1 MNFNIT
7 SMIRIS
13 LKNKLFIGFGFLFIM
28 IILIW
33 IISSYFINDLSNRSA
48 TMLKENYQS
57 VESTKFLIQSIDE
70 IKNQQIRFFF
80 GDKVMFNDSIFKNSQ
95 KVFEEHL
102 TAVQNNI
109 TEEGEQSVIKQLNEN
124 YQQYKLTFDENR
136 NLTKTDSTLFF
147 QVLIPE
153 YTITRNLILTL
164 WDMNMDAISH
174 KNLLLKSSAKRAF
187 IILSLIGIICFF
199 LSIFFIFRYPQNI
212 ARPIGEL
219 IKGITE
225 VAERNYSKR
234 LEFQSNDEL
243 GELAKAFNT
252 MTAKLDEYEHSN
264 LSELLFEKKRIDT
277 IINNMKDAII
287 GLNDKNEII
296 FSNNYACKILN
307 VNETELVGKYASDI
321 ALNNEVFQ
329 KIIHDVINQ
338 DITEQKDF
346 KPLRIEKDLKV
357 QYFTREVLDVKIK
370 RTGEDEVV
378 KAGIVVVLKNVTQYL
393 EQDEAKTNFM
403 ATISH
408 ELKTPISSLRLN
420 LKLLDDKRVGLLNS
434 EQQEIVQALKTET
447 KKMLTITTELLDLAQ
462 VETGNIQLNFQV
474 VNSSDIFDYIRET
487 SENYAKPKNI
497 KIEYD
502 VEPDLPPVFVDSEK
516 TAWVLIN
523 LINNAIQYSE
533 NESRIILSAVKEQTN
548 IIYKVQDFGKGI
560 EPQYLELIFQKF
572 FRVPNTNAKGTGLG
586 LAISKEFITKQ
597 SGKIWAESSP
607 GKGSCFYISFPAYK
621 F

>member
-1 MNFNIT
+1 
-7 SMIRIS
+7 MIRIS

-80 GDKVMFNDSIFKNSQ
+80 GDKVVFNDSIIKNSQ

-109 TEEGEQSVIKQLNEN
+109 TEEGEQSIIKQLIES
-124 YQQYKLTFDENR
+124 YQQYKLTFENNK
-136 NLTKTDSTLFF
+136 NLNNIDSTLFF

-153 YTITRNLILTL
+153 YTITRNLILML
-164 WDMNMDAISH
+164 WDMNMEAISN
-174 KNLLLKSSAKRAF
+174 KNMLLKSSAKRAF
-187 IILSLIGIICFF
+187 VILSLIGIICFF

-219 IKGITE
+219 IKGITQ
-225 VAERNYSKR
+225 VADRNYSKR
-234 LEFQSNDEL
+234 LEIQSNDEL

-264 LSELLFEKKRIDT
+264 LSELLFEKRRIDT

-329 KIIHDVINQ
+329 KIIHNVINQ
-338 DITEQKDF
+338 EITEQKDF

-420 LKLLDDKRVGLLNS
+420 LKLLDDRRVGSLNT
-434 EQQEIVQALKTET
+434 EQQEIVQALKSET

-474 VNSSDIFDYIRET
+474 VNSTDIFDYIRET
-487 SENYAKPKNI
+487 SDNHAKSKNI
-497 KIEYD
+497 KIEYK

-533 NESRIILSAVKEQTN
+533 NESKIILTALKEKDN

-560 EPQYLELIFQKF
+560 ELQYLELIFKKF
-572 FRVPNTNAKGTGLG
+572 FRIPNSHAKGTGLG

-607 GKGSCFYISFPAYK
+607 GNGSCFYISLPVFK
-621 F
+621 L

>member
-1 MNFNIT
+1 
-7 SMIRIS
+7 MIRIS
-13 LKNKLFIGFGFLFIM
+13 LKNKLFIGFGFLFFM

-33 IISSYFINDLSNRSA
+33 IISAYFINDLSNRSA
-48 TMLKENYQS
+48 IMLKENYQS

-80 GDKVMFNDSIFKNSQ
+80 GDKAMFNDSVFKSSNN
-95 KVFEEHL
+95 VFEEHL
-102 TAVQNNI
+102 IAVQNNV
-109 TEEGEQSVIKQLNEN
+109 TEDGEQSIIKQLNEN
-124 YQQYKLTFDENR
+124 YQQYKLSFEKHK
-136 NLTKTDSTLFF
+136 NLPNTDSTLFF
-147 QVLIPE
+147 QELIPE
-153 YTITRNLILTL
+153 YTITRNLIVTL

-174 KNLLLKSSAKRAF
+174 KNMLLKSSANRAF
-187 IILSLIGIICFF
+187 IILSLIGTICFF

-219 IKGITE
+219 IRGITE
-225 VAERNYSKR
+225 VANRNYSKR

-252 MTAKLDEYEHSN
+252 MAAKLNEYEHSN

-287 GLNDKNEII
+287 GINDKNEII

-307 VNETELVGKYASDI
+307 LNEPALIGKYASDI

-378 KAGIVVVLKNVTQYL
+378 KAGIVVVLKNVTKYL

-420 LKLLDDKRVGLLNS
+420 LKLLDDKRVGSLNT
-434 EQQEIVQALKTET
+434 EQQEIVQALKSET

-474 VNSSDIFDYIRET
+474 VNSTDIFDYIRET
-487 SENYAKPKNI
+487 SENHAKPKNI
-497 KIEYD
+497 KIEYQ
-502 VEPDLPPVFVDSEK
+502 VESGLPPVFVDSEK

-533 NESRIILSAVKEQTN
+533 NESRIILTALKEKDN

-560 EPQYLELIFQKF
+560 ERQYLELIFQKF
-572 FRVPNTNAKGTGLG
+572 FRVPNSHAKGTGLG

-597 SGKIWAESSP
+597 SGKIWAESSL
-607 GKGSCFYISFPAYK
+607 GNGSCFYICLPVFKS
-621 F
+621 

>member
-1 MNFNIT
+1 
-7 SMIRIS
+7 MIRVS

-33 IISSYFINDLSNRSA
+33 IISAYFISDLSNRSA

-80 GDKVMFNDSIFKNSQ
+80 GDKTLFNDSVFKKSH
-95 KVFEEHL
+95 KIFEEQL
-102 TAVQNNI
+102 SAVQNNI
-109 TEEGEQSVIKQLNEN
+109 TEDGEQFIIEQLNEN
-124 YQQYKLTFDENR
+124 YQLFKLTFER
-136 NLTKTDSTLFF
+136 LRSLPATDSILFF
-147 QVLIPE
+147 QKLIPE
-153 YTITRNLILTL
+153 YTVTRNLIVTL

-174 KNLLLKSSAKRAF
+174 KNMLLKSSANRAF
-187 IILSLIGIICFF
+187 IIISLIGVFCFF
-199 LSIFFIFRYPQNI
+199 LSVFFILRYPQNI

-225 VAERNYSKR
+225 VANRNYSKR

-243 GELAKAFNT
+243 GELARAFNT

-277 IINNMKDAII
+277 IINKMKDAII

-296 FSNNYACKILN
+296 FSNNYACTILN
-307 VNETELVGKYASDI
+307 LNESELVGKYASDI
-321 ALNNEVFQ
+321 ALDNEVFQ
-329 KIIHDVINQ
+329 KIIHDIINQ

-346 KPLRIEKDLKV
+346 KPLRIEKDMKV

-370 RTGEDEVV
+370 KTGEDEIV
-378 KAGIVVVLKNVTQYL
+378 KAGIVVVLKNVTKYL

-420 LKLLDDKRVGLLNS
+420 LKLLDDKRVGSLNT
-434 EQQEIVQALKTET
+434 EQQEIVQALKSET

-462 VETGNIQLNFQV
+462 VETGNFQLNFQV
-474 VNSSDIFDYIRET
+474 VNSSDIFEYIRET

-497 KIEYD
+497 KIEYN
-502 VEPDLPPVFVDSEK
+502 VEPQLPPVFVDSEK

-523 LINNAIQYSE
+523 LIYNAIQYSQ
-533 NESRIILSAVKEQTN
+533 NESKIILTALKEKNN
-548 IIYKVQDFGKGI
+548 IVYKVQDFGKGI
-560 EPQYLELIFQKF
+560 EKQYLELIFQKF
-572 FRVPNTNAKGTGLG
+572 FRIPNSNAKGTGLG

-607 GKGSCFYISFPAYK
+607 GKGSCFYISLPVYK
-621 F
+621 I